1 MINLKKTEIIRNDVK
16 VLTQEDYDLL
26 RTSINNCPFDVYRR
40 CKSIIARL
48 HEPDKIRRK
57 IRTGTETHGFI
68 TMTELGGDPDNLN
81 IDGQNIYEHVCS
93 VAITDILFYGTF
105 PELRRYYSNL
115 QLVIDLIHDFEEG
128 RSGDFADVGGY
139 SAEECQSKREREYAY
154 VKWFVQDFDKETAD
168 EILRI
173 FNDFQ
178 DEVGPTRIAD
188 KLDWIVYTFLQAER
202 DNAGSFDYKCQM
214 WENTGLKRYKI
225 TAQDQYA
232 IETTGT
238 KRPFDAMVLHFLT
251 HSEKIYRKD
260 IFIVFLACLFLELD
274 GELPAWFGDDVAF
287 PDYG

>member
-1 MINLKKTEIIRNDVK
+1 MINLNKTEIIRNGVK
-16 VLTQEDYDLL
+16 VLTPEDYNLL
-26 RTSINNCPFDVYRR
+26 RESINNCPPDIYRR
-40 CKSIIARL
+40 CMSIIERL

-57 IRTGTETHGFI
+57 IRTGTETHGFT
-68 TMTELGGDPDNLN
+68 TMAKLGGDPDNLD
-81 IDGQNIYEHVCS
+81 IDGQNIQEHVCT
-93 VAITDILFYGTF
+93 VAVTDLLFYGTF
-105 PELRRYYSNL
+105 PELRQYYSNL
-115 QLVIDLIHDFEEG
+115 QFVIDLIHDFEEG

-139 SAEECQSKREREYAY
+139 SVEECQSKRERERAY
-154 VKWFVQDFDKETAD
+154 IEWFVQDFDKETQD

-173 FNDFQ
+173 FDDFQ

-202 DNAGSFDYKCQM
+202 GNTGSFDYKCQM
-214 WENTGLKRYKI
+214 WENTGLRRYEI

-238 KRPFDAMVLHFLT
+238 KRPLDAMVLHFLT

-260 IFIVFLACLFLELD
+260 IFIVFIACLFLELD